1 MFSSSYTVLNS
12 YELEYTTSFLYYH
25 LFEGIC
31 FGRRRRV
38 AVLHA

>member
-1 MFSSSYTVLNS
+1 MFSTSYTVLNS
-12 YELEYTTSFLYYH
+12 YELYNIRQVFFTIIYLKE
-25 LFEGIC
+25 